1 MPINQQNP
9 PKTANRTIDKFKS
22 RISGGIARPNLFEVV
37 LATPDGVVD
46 TNVND
51 FGIKSRFLV
60 KAAALPASNIAP
72 ISVPFRGRT
81 LKIAGD
87 RTFDAWTVR
96 VINDEDFQ
104 LRTAFERWA
113 NVISKL
119 DDATGVTNPS
129 SYMTDAYVTQ
139 LGRGA
144 ERFSTSNSGG
154 ESSVLRTYKFFDI
167 FPTQIGAIELS
178 YDNGD
183 QLEEFDVTF
192 DVQYFTIGESDQN
205 SGGNAGEVLI
215 R

>member
-46 TNVND
+46 TDVND

-87 RTFDAWTVR
+87 RTFDEWTVT
-96 VINDEDFQ
+96 VINDTDFAI
-104 LRTAFERWA
+104 RSSMERWMNSIA
-113 NVISKL
+113 KVSDNSGL
-119 DDATGVTNPS
+119 TNPE
-129 SYMTDAYVTQ
+129 AYIKDLKIYQ
-139 LGRGA
+139 LGRA
-144 ERFSTSNSGG
+144 EVAQNTQASETDMPI
-154 ESSVLRTYKFFDI
+154 LRTYKFHGC
-167 FPTQIGAIELS
+167 FPTNVSQLDLS
-178 YDNGD
+178 YDQAD
-183 QLEEFDVTF
+183 ALEEFTVTF
-192 DVQYFTIGESDQN
+192 QVQWWEADGN
-205 SGGNAGEVLI
+205 GGSVY
-215 R
+215 

>member
-46 TNVND
+46 TDVNE

-87 RTFDAWTVR
+87 RTFDEWTVT
-96 VINDEDFQ
+96 VINDTDFAI
-104 LRTAFERWA
+104 RSSMERWMNSIA
-113 NVISKL
+113 KVSDNSGL
-119 DDATGVTNPS
+119 TNPED
-129 SYMTDAYVTQ
+129 YIKDLKIYQ
-139 LGRGA
+139 LGRA
-144 ERFSTSNSGG
+144 EVAQNTQASETDMPI
-154 ESSVLRTYKFFDI
+154 LRTYKFHGC
-167 FPTQIGAIELS
+167 FPTNVSQLDLS
-178 YDNGD
+178 YDQAD
-183 QLEEFDVTF
+183 ALEEFTVTF
-192 DVQYFTIGESDQN
+192 QVQWWEADGN
-205 SGGNAGEVLI
+205 GGSVY
-215 R
+215 

>member
-46 TNVND
+46 TKVND

-87 RTFDAWTVR
+87 RTFDEWTVT
-96 VINDEDFQ
+96 VINDTDFAI
-104 LRTAFERWA
+104 RSSMERWMNSIA
-113 NVISKL
+113 KVSDNSGL
-119 DDATGVTNPS
+119 TNPED
-129 SYMTDAYVTQ
+129 YIKDLKIYQ
-139 LGRGA
+139 LGRA
-144 ERFSTSNSGG
+144 EVAQNTQASETDMPI
-154 ESSVLRTYKFFDI
+154 LRTYKFHGC
-167 FPTQIGAIELS
+167 FPTNVSQLDLS
-178 YDNGD
+178 YDQAD
-183 QLEEFDVTF
+183 ALEEFTVTF
-192 DVQYFTIGESDQN
+192 QVQWWEADGN
-205 SGGNAGEVLI
+205 GGSVY
-215 R
+215 

>member
-46 TNVND
+46 TDVND

-87 RTFDAWTVR
+87 RTFDEWTVT
-96 VINDEDFQ
+96 VINDTDFAI
-104 LRTAFERWA
+104 RSSMERWMNSIA
-113 NVISKL
+113 KVSDNSGL
-119 DDATGVTNPS
+119 TNPED
-129 SYMTDAYVTQ
+129 YIKDLKIYQ
-139 LGRGA
+139 LGRA
-144 ERFSTSNSGG
+144 QVAQNTQ
-154 ESSVLRTYKFFDI
+154 ESETDMPILRTYKFHGC
-167 FPTQIGAIELS
+167 FPTNVSQLDLS
-178 YDNGD
+178 YDQAD
-183 QLEEFDVTF
+183 ALEEFTVTF
-192 DVQYFTIGESDQN
+192 QVQWWVSTVTAVRYIDK
-205 SGGNAGEVLI
+205 
-215 R
+215 